1 MLKIFEIA
9 KEMKK
14 AGILGMN
21 ARNYKYTLKQNNRKY
36 FPLVDNKLETKKI
49 ALENGIS
56 TTNAIGSISHSYEV
70 KNLFSII
77 EGHKEFV
84 IKPAQGSGGKGILVF
99 KDFDGEN
106 FTTVSNKVL
115 SKKEVMEH
123 CYNILGGLYSL
134 GGKND
139 IIIIEEMIQFSDFFK
154 QYSYKGVPDVR
165 IIIYKGVPV
174 MAMLR
179 LSTSKSNGK
188 ANLHQG
194 AIGVGIDVKNG
205 KATYAVMKNQ
215 PVYEHPDTKADL
227 SKIEVPYWNDH
238 LEIVYKICE
247 ITHLNYV
254 GTDIVLDKNKG
265 ALLLEINARPGL
277 AIQIANRVGL
287 ESRLK
292 IVDEHEKELKNMTNE
307 EKYKFICKYF

>member
-1 MLKIFEIA
+1 MTSFLLK
-9 KEMKK
+9 
-14 AGILGMN
+14 
-21 ARNYKYTLKQNNRKY
+21 TL
-36 FPLVDNKLETKKI
+36 LDTV
-49 ALENGIS
+49 
-56 TTNAIGSISHSYEV
+56 V
-70 KNLFSII
+70 KFS
-77 EGHKEFV
+77 
-84 IKPAQGSGGKGILVF
+84 P
-99 KDFDGEN
+99 
-106 FTTVSNKVL
+106 
-115 SKKEVMEH
+115 
-123 CYNILGGLYSL
+123 
-134 GGKND
+134 
-139 IIIIEEMIQFSDFFK
+139 
-154 QYSYKGVPDVR
+154 
-165 IIIYKGVPV
+165 
-174 MAMLR
+174 
-179 LSTSKSNGK
+179 SKSNGK

-277 AIQIANRVGL
+277 AIQIANRIGL

-292 IVDEHEKELKNMTNE
+292 IVDEHENELKNMTNE

>member
-1 MLKIFEIA
+1 MLKIFETV

-21 ARNYKYTLKQNNRKY
+21 ARNYKYISKQNDRKY
-36 FPLVDNKLETKKI
+36 FPLVDNKLETKKV
-49 ALENGIS
+49 ALANGIS

-77 EGHKEFV
+77 EGYKEFV
-84 IKPAQGSGGKGILVF
+84 IKPAQGSGGKGILVI
-99 KDFDGEN
+99 KNFDGEN
-106 FTTVSNKVL
+106 FTTVSNKTL

-134 GGKND
+134 GGRND
-139 IIIIEEMIQFSDFFK
+139 VIIIEEMIQFSDFFK

-165 IIIYKGVPV
+165 IIVYKGIPV

-194 AIGVGIDVKNG
+194 AIGVGIDIKNG

-227 SKIEVPYWNDH
+227 SKIEVPYWDDH
-238 LEIVYKICE
+238 LAIAYKVCD

-254 GTDIVLDKNKG
+254 GSDIVLDKEKG
-265 ALLLEINARPGL
+265 ALLLELNARPGL
-277 AIQIANRVGL
+277 AIQIANRIGL

-292 IVDEHEKELKNMTNE
+292 IVDKYSGNLQNITDE